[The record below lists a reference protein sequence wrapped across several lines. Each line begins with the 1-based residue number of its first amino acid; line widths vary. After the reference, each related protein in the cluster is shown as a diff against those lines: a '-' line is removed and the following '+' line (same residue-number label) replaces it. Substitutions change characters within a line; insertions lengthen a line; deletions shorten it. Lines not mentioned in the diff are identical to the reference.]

1 MGMKRTELE
10 KLKGKKVE
18 GLQKASG
25 PYRSPDGGED
35 RRERRR
41 REREMGLVPFAV
53 KAVPEKPNPK
63 RPCSVWHTIHIPKYG
78 SDTTQTTGTS
88 VCREAEERRER
99 WIRACR
105 KDYRRNGLF
114 GKIFKLVYVPE
125 HKVGNPNLGT
135 IVHKFVV

>member
-53 KAVPEKPNPK
+53 KLDGELVS
-63 RPCSVWHTIHIPKYG
+63 RI
-78 SDTTQTTGTS
+78 
-88 VCREAEERRER
+88 RER
-99 WIRACR
+99 AAQGGGDLNATVAELLS
-105 KDYRRNGLF
+105 KGLEA
-114 GKIFKLVYVPE
+114 K
-125 HKVGNPNLGT
+125 
-135 IVHKFVV
+135 